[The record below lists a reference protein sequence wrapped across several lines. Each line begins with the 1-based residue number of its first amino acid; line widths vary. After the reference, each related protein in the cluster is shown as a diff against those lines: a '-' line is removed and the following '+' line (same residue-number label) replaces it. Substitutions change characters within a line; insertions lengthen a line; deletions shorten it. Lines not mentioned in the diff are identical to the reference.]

1 MRPIV
6 ASMFVFVGLLIPD
19 AGTAFEAPAPA
30 AAADLEQVVAD
41 YVGLYRRQ
49 TLPEWKKLFL
59 PHFTV
64 ASTRED
70 GTVGERTLEEFYE
83 SQRRYL
89 ESGRDIT
96 EVLKNVRIERTGK
109 LASVWADFVLT
120 DEGTARRG
128 KLVLLLIEG
137 LEGFRIHSLMF
148 SYDG

>member
-1 MRPIV
+1 MKWMLGIFCAIFV
-6 ASMFVFVGLLIPD
+6 TVDAHAS
-19 AGTAFEAPAPA
+19 
-30 AAADLEQVVAD
+30 DLEKVVAD
-41 YVGLYRRQ
+41 YVGLYRRE

-83 SQRRYL
+83 AQRKYF
-89 ESGRDIT
+89 ESGRNIQ
-96 EVLKNVRIERTGK
+96 EVLENVRIDKNGK

-120 DEGTARRG
+120 DEGETRRG

-137 LEGFRIHSLMF
+137 REGFQIHSLMF
-148 SYDG
+148 SYYG

>member
-1 MRPIV
+1 MKLAPFLLLS
-6 ASMFVFVGLLIPD
+6 AMFVR
-19 AGTAFEAPAPA
+19 PASVSA
-30 AAADLEQVVAD
+30 DDLEKVIAD
-41 YVGLYRRQ
+41 YVGLYRRD

-83 SQRRYL
+83 SQRNYL
-89 ESGRDIT
+89 GSGRDIK
-96 EVLKNVRIERTGK
+96 EVLENVQIDRKGR

-120 DEGTARRG
+120 DEGETRRG

-137 LEGFRIHSLMF
+137 PEGFKIHSLMF
-148 SYDG
+148 SYYG